1 MQLTEDRLE
10 PMRIA
15 RTNFDREESRRDRR
29 YAMPSLLVEIGGQE
43 YVSDNWSLG
52 GFLLSGK
59 LPFAIGSV
67 VSGTLHVDSSGGAVF
82 AAKVARKDER
92 TGTTGF
98 HFRDM
103 AGEVMSKLDRAL
115 ARRLVSRRR
124 P

>member
-1 MQLTEDRLE
+1 
-10 PMRIA
+10 MRTA

-29 YAMPSLLVEIGGQE
+29 YALPSLLVEIGGQE

-59 LPFAIGSV
+59 LPFV
-67 VSGTLHVDSSGGAVF
+67 VGTVVAGTLHVDSSGGAVF
-82 AAKVARKDER
+82 AAEVARKDEKS
-92 TGTTGF
+92 GTMGF

-103 AGEVMSKLDRAL
+103 TGTAMTKLDRAL
-115 ARRLVSRRR
+115 ARRLVSGRR

>member
-1 MQLTEDRLE
+1 MQLTGYMPEA
-10 PMRIA
+10 MRIA

-29 YAMPSLLVEIGGQE
+29 YALPSLLVEIGGKE

-67 VSGTLHVDSSGGAVF
+67 VSGTLYVDSSGGAVF
-82 AAKVARKDER
+82 AAKVARKDEK

-103 AGEVMSKLDRAL
+103 AAEVMSKLDRAL